1 MEATKEM
8 CVRATGKFKAG
19 CCTRPAHRS
28 ELAVRAISPL
38 VLFKPGHTP
47 RATPQQGEARGAVET
62 AMQSAHTVTGIHVR
76 RGANWA
82 GRPVPAR
89 ADTAHNTGV
98 EPSQHTVV

>member
-47 RATPQQGEARGAVET
+47 RATPQQGDARGAVET
-62 AMQSAHTVTGIHVR
+62 VSRDSHAVC
-76 RGANWA
+76 
-82 GRPVPAR
+82 
-89 ADTAHNTGV
+89 
-98 EPSQHTVV
+98 SQRTL

>member
-1 MEATKEM
+1 M
-8 CVRATGKFKAG
+8 
-19 CCTRPAHRS
+19 
-28 ELAVRAISPL
+28 RAISPL

-47 RATPQQGEARGAVET
+47 RATPQQGDARGAVET
-62 AMQSAHTVTGIHVR
+62 ATQSAQTVTGIHVR